1 MKRLLSR
8 ALPFVFISAFSGSAF
23 AGKAPDPIFKPTP
36 KPTPVEQPVVVA
48 SETPTVDIV
57 FCIDQSGSMDD
68 IIATAKTR
76 VWSIVNEFGKAKPMP
91 KLRIGLIGY
100 GYDSFGAQNGYMKV
114 YTNLTGDL
122 DSVYEQL
129 MKLNTDGS
137 EEYVGQA
144 LSTATTEMNWSTSK
158 NSLKMIFIIGN
169 ERADQ
174 DPNKER
180 FDYKKVAKSAIQ
192 KGIMVSAIYGGTTD
206 LDVAEPQWKEI
217 SSMTDGSYARIDI
230 TGGAVAISTPYDDQI
245 LEKNASLN
253 KTYLPFGTSGKK
265 KYSAME
271 EQDTNAKSAGSAAAP
286 KEAMV
291 ARAEAKSGD
300 FYQTSTW
307 DLVEAAKEPG
317 FKLEDVKDADLP
329 EAMRGKTIKEKKELI
344 AKATKEREEI
354 KKDITELSAKREQY
368 VQDELKKQNLDDS
381 KGLDAV
387 MKKSIREKA
396 AKANITF

>member
-1 MKRLLSR
+1 MKHFLSR
-8 ALPFVFISAFSGSAF
+8 ALPFVLASALSSSAL
-23 AGKAPDPIFKPTP
+23 AQK
-36 KPTPVEQPVVVA
+36 QPVPPKAEQVIAVD
-48 SETPTVDIV
+48 ETPTVDIV
-57 FCIDQSGSMDD
+57 FCIDQSGSMDQ

-76 VWSIVNEFGKAKPMP
+76 VWSIVNEFGKAKIKP

-100 GYDSFGAQNGYMKV
+100 GDDSFGANTGYIKV
-114 YTNLTGDL
+114 YTNLTVDL
-122 DSVYEQL
+122 DTVYEEL
-129 MKLNTDGS
+129 MKLKTNGS
-137 EEYVGQA
+137 TELVGQV
-144 LSTATTEMNWSTSK
+144 LSTATNEMKWSTAK

-174 DPNKER
+174 DTDKER

-206 LDVAEPQWKEI
+206 LASAEPQWQEI
-217 SSMTDGSYARIDI
+217 SAMTDGTYARIDI
-230 TGGAVAISTPYDDQI
+230 TGGAVAIATPYDDQI
-245 LEKNASLN
+245 LKKNEALN
-253 KTYLPFGTSGKK
+253 KTYLPFGTKGKQ
-265 KYSAME
+265 KYNDME
-271 EQDTNAKSAGSAAAP
+271 TQDSNAKGAGSAAAP

-307 DLVEAAKEPG
+307 DLVEAIKDPS
-317 FKLEDVKDADLP
+317 FKLEDAKDADLP
-329 EAMRGKTIKEKKELI
+329 SELRGKTTKEKKEMI
-344 AKATKEREEI
+344 EKAAKERESI
-354 KKDITELSAKREQY
+354 KKEISTLSKEREQY
-368 VQDELKKQNLDDS
+368 VQEELKKQNLDDS